1 MLALIHK
8 SPITDLAA
16 CYLWYVYKDHFWMH
30 SATHTSWPC
39 VFGCG
44 MMTTFTITQVTFSD
58 LVLCSRLQLLIRI
71 TPNVCELLNSA
82 VTFTFGL
89 WQDMYTYKWV
99 IKWHSVWSHYMS
111 NSAITSTFDSIQ
123 VDQVYN
129 YVQ

>member
-1 MLALIHK
+1 
-8 SPITDLAA
+8 
-16 CYLWYVYKDHFWMH
+16 
-30 SATHTSWPC
+30 
-39 VFGCG
+39 

-99 IKWHSVWSHYMS
+99 IKWHSV
-111 NSAITSTFDSIQ
+111 
-123 VDQVYN
+123 
-129 YVQ
+129 